1 MCCHHRRGTTTVG
14 VNSRP
19 ELRWRTEYRRAPL
32 LCCHQ
37 QHHFSRI
44 RCCGPRSP
52 SGVCV
57 PTPEIAPATIV
68 LPEGSTGASRFL
80 KKCGREEP
88 LIPESVK
95 IKSDSESVNVVTE
108 GSLAEAAIVGYTRPT
123 LTICP

>member
-32 LCCHQ
+32 LGCHQ

-44 RCCGPRSP
+44 RCRGPRSP

-57 PTPEIAPATIV
+57 PTPEIARATIV
-68 LPEGSTGASRFL
+68 LPEGSTGAFRFL

-88 LIPESVK
+88 LIRESVKMTRESVK
-95 IKSDSESVNVVTE
+95 IKSDSESVNAVTKV
-108 GSLAEAAIVGYTRPT
+108 L
-123 LTICP
+123 